1 MTSANLQRRTLLK
14 AAVQAPIA
22 FGASAYLGG
31 AIAATDKPVAIRFTP
46 MAGPSTVAQMAAT
59 YTAASIKVFYDSGRR
74 VDHKLSY
81 RALYKTGQ
89 MLPKTGGGRI
99 MAGGYF
105 MTDGTPIIDNK
116 TGLQMYSDC
125 PDGQSLIKLPQAKV
139 KGVKGNPLFLVTQFE
154 YMSKD
159 ASGAEMY
166 GKLPSSIA
174 VTTLDQNAKTGEMKL
189 VSYHNVDTRSVHGLW
204 ITCAGSI
211 SPWNTHLSSEEY
223 EPDAFK
229 ADSDERFQAFCRN
242 TLGVSGNPYHYGHVP
257 EVTVHADGKA
267 SIKKHYNLG
276 RVSRELIQVM
286 PDQRTVLM
294 GDDYTGGGMFMFIAD
309 RAADLSSGTLYV
321 AKGEV
326 KHSKMNI
333 QWVRLGHASS
343 DEIEDLAN
351 RLSAR
356 DIMDVRAE
364 DPKDASYVLAQEG
377 KKQKWMKVHPGME
390 KAAAFLE
397 TRRYAAT
404 QGGVMEFTKFEG
416 VTVNAADKVAYLAI
430 SSIKDTMADKAGQ
443 WQEKKISAGAVF
455 EAPLSGGHRDSS
467 GQTIDSQWVPTKVQ
481 PVKALVGKDIKPADA
496 EGNTADL
503 NHIANPDNLKYS
515 EALRTLFIG
524 EDSGMHVN
532 NVVWA
537 YNLDSQ
543 ELTRVLTVP
552 AGAECTGLEA
562 IDNRNGH
569 AYILSNFQHAG
580 DRKFTPAQADL
591 AQAVAKNWG
600 NNTQAAVGYIAGVPC
615 ML

>member
-1 MTSANLQRRTLLK
+1 MKSSLLQRRSLLK
-14 AAVQAPIA
+14 AAVQAPLA
-22 FGASAYLGG
+22 MGAVSYWGG
-31 AIAATDKPVAIRFTP
+31 AMAAADKAVAVRFTP
-46 MAGPSTVAQMAAT
+46 MAGPSTVAQMAST

-74 VDHKLSY
+74 VDHPLRY
-81 RALYKTGQ
+81 RTLYKTGQ
-89 MLPKTGGGRI
+89 MLPQTGGGQI

-105 MTDGTPIIDNK
+105 MTDGTPVIDNK
-116 TGLQMYSDC
+116 TGKQMYSDC
-125 PDGQSLIKLPQAKV
+125 PDGQSLIQLPKAKV
-139 KGVKGNPLFLVTQFE
+139 KGVQGNPLFLVTQFE

-159 ASGAEMY
+159 ASGADMY

-174 VTTLDQNAKTGEMKL
+174 VATLDQHPKTGDMKM
-189 VSYHNVDTRSVHGLW
+189 VSYHHVDTRSVHGLW

-257 EVTVHADGKA
+257 EVTVHANGTA

-294 GDDYTGGGMFMFIAD
+294 GDDFTGGGVFMFIAD

-326 KHSKMNI
+326 KHSKMRM
-333 QWVRLGHASS
+333 QWVRLGHANS
-343 DEIEDLAN
+343 DEIEALAN

-356 DIMDVRAE
+356 DIMEVRSE
-364 DPKDASYVLAQEG
+364 DPKDASYVLAQDG
-377 KKQKWMKVHPGME
+377 KKQKWMKLRPGME

-397 TRRYAAT
+397 TRRYAAMM
-404 QGGVMEFTKFEG
+404 GGVMEFTKFEG

-430 SSIKDTMADKAGQ
+430 SSIKDTMADQQGQ

-455 EAPLSGGHRDSS
+455 EANLSGGHTDAQ
-467 GQTIDSQWVPTKVQ
+467 GQAIDSQWVPAVLQ

-496 EGNTADL
+496 AGNTAHL
-503 NHIANPDNLKYS
+503 EHIANPDNLKYS

-580 DRKFTPAQADL
+580 DRKFTPEQADL

-600 NNTQAAVGYIAGVPC
+600 DNTQAAVGYIAGVPC